1 MNGRGETDV
10 MYHGP
15 RLSAWVR
22 GKGVIPATHLP
33 DNLERACRRWAA
45 GERATERLVDQLC
58 CHMGWGS
65 HISVVPHDFIVRGRH
80 LIDPDYEEREAA

>member
-1 MNGRGETDV
+1 MTRGGTDV

-22 GKGVIPATHLP
+22 EQGVIPATHLP
-33 DNLERACRRWAA
+33 DNLERACRRWAD

-65 HISVVPHDFIVRGRH
+65 HISVVPHDFIIKGRE
-80 LIDPDYEEREAA
+80 LVDPDYEQREAA